1 VTVGNYLI
9 VDDTNINNPMIPT
22 LDGKRIYEQG
32 PHEAVME
39 FIKTHKEFKIDR
51 DREKFMFTF
60 NPDGYLRKVIDA

>member
-1 VTVGNYLI
+1 
-9 VDDTNINNPMIPT
+9 
-22 LDGKRIYEQG
+22 
-32 PHEAVME
+32 ME